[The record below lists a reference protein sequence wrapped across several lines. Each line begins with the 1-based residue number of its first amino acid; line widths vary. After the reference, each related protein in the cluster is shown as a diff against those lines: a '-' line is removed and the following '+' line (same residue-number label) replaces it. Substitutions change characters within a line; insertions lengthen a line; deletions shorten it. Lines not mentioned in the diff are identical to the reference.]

1 MSEDIERHVIRK
13 FEICQRLGK
22 GAYGIVWKAIEK
34 RTRSVIALKKCFDAF
49 RNATDAQRTFRE
61 IMYLQALSGHEN
73 IIRLQHVIK
82 AENDRDIYLTF
93 DHMETDLHAVI
104 RAGILAD
111 IHKKYIIW
119 QLLKALKYLHS
130 ADLLHRDIKPSN
142 ILLNA
147 DCHIKVCDFG
157 LCRSVAETSG
167 PAPVLTD
174 YVATRWYRA
183 PEILLGSTLYTR
195 GVDIWAVGA
204 ILGEMINGRPIFPG
218 TSTMNQIERI
228 IEVINIPTK
237 SDLEAV
243 ASPFAATML
252 ESLPQ
257 LNYKPISEVF
267 HAASTEAIDLIRSC
281 FFFNPNKRPSAE
293 DLLKHMFVAEFHNEE
308 EEPIYPHGPLRLPID
323 DNTKLTAPQYRERLY
338 QEITNRRKDNRKK
351 ETNSNN
357 NSHNNNNNNNNNGGN
372 GSNRGKRLSGAG
384 EPS

>member
-1 MSEDIERHVIRK
+1 MSEDIERHVLRK

-34 RTRSVIALKKCFDAF
+34 RSRAVFALKKCFDAF

-82 AENDRDIYLTF
+82 AENDQDIYLTF

-157 LCRSVAETSG
+157 LCRSVAETAG

-204 ILGEMINGRPIFPG
+204 ILGEMINGRPVFPG

-228 IEVINIPTK
+228 IEVIGIPAK
-237 SDLEAV
+237 ADINAV
-243 ASPFAATML
+243 ASPYASTML
-252 ESLPQ
+252 ESLPDV
-257 LNYKPISEVF
+257 NFRPIREVF
-267 HAASTEAIDLIRSC
+267 QKAPEDVIDLITVC
-281 FFFNPNKRPSAE
+281 FHFNPARRPSAVE
-293 DLLKHMFVAEFHNEE
+293 LLQHVFVSEFHNEE
-308 EEPIYPHGPLRLPID
+308 EEPVYPHGPLRLPID
-323 DNTKLTAPQYRERLY
+323 DNVKLTAAEYRDRLY
-338 QEITNRRKDNRKK
+338 QEITNRRR
-351 ETNSNN
+351 ESRHRQT
-357 NSHNNNNNNNNNGGN
+357 
-372 GSNRGKRLSGAG
+372 
-384 EPS
+384 